1 MKRIR
6 VAQIGVNTNSHS
18 QQIFL
23 SLRKQSDIFE
33 VVGYALPENERE
45 RLPKRIEIFEGYREL
60 TVDEVL
66 NDPTIDAVSIETDE
80 VYLTKYA
87 LMAARAGKHIHMEK
101 PGGASLEDFE
111 ELISLMRASGKV
123 FHTGYMYRYNPCI
136 RQVIERVRNG
146 EIGEVISV
154 DAQMNC
160 LHSPCTRQ
168 WLEALPGG
176 MMFFLGCHLIDL
188 VLTIQG
194 KPDNIIPYNRSTGAD
209 GVTALDFGYAVLE
222 YGNGISTVKTS
233 AREYGGYA
241 RRQLVI
247 VGTKG
252 TIELKPL
259 ERPYVG
265 EVVYTGKCEYLDEGW
280 HDVGDYS
287 ESTPADRYDG
297 MIEAFG
303 KYVLGEKENPYTL
316 DYELEL
322 FRTLLK
328 CCGE

>member
-1 MKRIR
+1 
-6 VAQIGVNTNSHS
+6 
-18 QQIFL
+18 
-23 SLRKQSDIFE
+23 
-33 VVGYALPENERE
+33 
-45 RLPKRIEIFEGYREL
+45 
-60 TVDEVL
+60 
-66 NDPTIDAVSIETDE
+66 
-80 VYLTKYA
+80 
-87 LMAARAGKHIHMEK
+87 
-101 PGGASLEDFE
+101 
-111 ELISLMRASGKV
+111 
-123 FHTGYMYRYNPCI
+123 
-136 RQVIERVRNG
+136 
-146 EIGEVISV
+146 
-154 DAQMNC
+154 
-160 LHSPCTRQ
+160 
-168 WLEALPGG
+168 
-176 MMFFLGCHLIDL
+176 MMFFLGCHLVDL

-322 FRTLLK
+322 FKVVIKGGNALFLFVQG
-328 CCGE
+328 CGVGEDIEFTAVGCEYLQKSDSFGRLGVSA